1 MRKKHSEEKHDEAIL
16 RYLSTHQ
23 GRSYSARD
31 LARKIVIKKR
41 EFKVFRR
48 ILRDL
53 SKKGIIWQNEEG
65 IFQWPS
71 VKKAPREKR
80 SKALP
85 AHSGSKKDKATEQHQ
100 VSRRTARA
108 TLERDVAERP
118 RTRKREAD
126 GEVVEGTI
134 QQYRGGFAFL
144 IPKDK
149 EREDIF
155 IPPGGLNG
163 AIDGD
168 KAEVRIV
175 RPQGQ
180 KKAEGEVVR
189 ITDRRTRNLVGIFQA
204 EKSYGKVIP
213 WDKKIQIEA
222 IVSSKNFG
230 GATDG
235 MMVEAELIANTNPP
249 EAKIV
254 GLLGFQGEPDL
265 DAKVIISRYQLPRG
279 FSPEVIADAEK
290 VAVLKEEDYEG
301 RKDFR
306 DWMTVTIDGEKA
318 RDFDDAISI
327 TAFKNGGY
335 LLGVHIADVAHYV
348 KEGTALDLEARDRG
362 NSVYFPDLVIPMLPE
377 KLSNEICSLN
387 PQVDRLTMSVVAKI
401 DKDGNVVDY
410 HIYPSVIRSNE
421 RMTYSAVKQIVED
434 RDPELLRKY
443 EPQVDMFFTM
453 KKLALLLMRHRRERG
468 SIDFDLPEPEVILDL
483 TTGRMTGV
491 IRSERN
497 IAHRIIEE
505 FMLLANETVAT
516 HISNTELPGMYR
528 VHDPPVAEK
537 IMDFAAIAGSLGY
550 RLPVDAERIKPKD
563 LQKLLEKLEGKP
575 EERFLNVLMLR
586 SMARARYDPKNS
598 GHFGLALDSYTHFT
612 SPIRRYPDLIV
623 HRILKD
629 LFSTNKK
636 DLPKAQKRASEI
648 PEIAEHS
655 SITERRADDAE
666 RDFIQLKTVEFMRDK
681 LGEAF
686 DGYITGVAP
695 YGLFVEL
702 NEFFVEGLIP
712 SKYMDD
718 DRYVYHDRRHLYKG
732 KRTGKT
738 FRLGDP
744 VKVQVVRVDRERRE
758 IDFVLA

>member
-1 MRKKHSEEKHDEAIL
+1 MRKKHSEVKHDEAIL

-48 ILRDL
+48 VLREL
-53 SKKGIIWQNEEG
+53 AKKGIISQTEEG

-71 VKKAPREKR
+71 IKKAPREKHLGNFQKR
-80 SKALP
+80 SESKRTVSA
-85 AHSGSKKDKATEQHQ
+85 GSE
-100 VSRRTARA
+100 RRSNQR
-108 TLERDVAERP
+108 ERRQ
-118 RTRKREAD
+118 RD
-126 GEVVEGTI
+126 GELVDGTI

-144 IPKDK
+144 IPKDR

-155 IPPGGLNG
+155 IPPGALNG

-168 KAEVRIV
+168 KVTVRIV
-175 RPQGQ
+175 RPEGQ
-180 KKAEGEVVR
+180 KKAEGEVVKLL
-189 ITDRRTRNLVGIFQA
+189 DRRTRNIVGIFQTGKA
-204 EKSYGKVIP
+204 YGKVIP
-213 WDKKIQIEA
+213 WDKKLQIEP
-222 IVSSKNFG
+222 IISSKNFA

-235 MMVEAELIANTNPP
+235 MMVEAELVPDRNPP
-249 EAKIV
+249 EARIV
-254 GLLGFQGEPDL
+254 ALLGFQGEPDL
-265 DAKVIISRYQLPRG
+265 DAKVIMSRYQLPRA
-279 FSPEVIADAEK
+279 FPYEVLEQAEE
-290 VAVLKEEDYEG
+290 VAVIKEEDYEG

-327 TAFKNGGY
+327 TAFKNGGF
-335 LLGVHIADVAHYV
+335 LLGVHIADVANYV

-362 NSVYFPDLVIPMLPE
+362 NSIYFPDLVIPMLPE

-401 DKDGNVVDY
+401 DKDGNVDDY

-421 RMTYSAVKQIVED
+421 RMTYTAVKQIVED
-434 RDPELLRKY
+434 RDPDMLRRY

-491 IRSERN
+491 IKSERN

-505 FMLLANETVAT
+505 FMLLANEIVAT
-516 HISNTELPGMYR
+516 HIANTELPGIYR
-528 VHDPPVAEK
+528 VHEPPVAEK
-537 IMDFAAIAGSLGY
+537 IMDFAAVAGTLGY
-550 RLPVDAERIKPKD
+550 RLPADADRIKPKD

-586 SMARARYDPKNS
+586 SMARARYDSKNS

-612 SPIRRYPDLIV
+612 SPIRRYPDLVV
-623 HRILKD
+623 HRTLKNIL
-629 LFSTNKK
+629 STKKK
-636 DLPKAQKRASEI
+636 DLHKAKKMSTEI

-655 SITERRADDAE
+655 SFTERRADDAE
-666 RDFIQLKTVEFMRDK
+666 RDFIQLKKVEFMRDK

-712 SKYMDD
+712 TKYMDD
-718 DRYVYHDRRHLYKG
+718 DRYVYHERRHLYKG

-744 VKVQVVRVDRERRE
+744 VKVQVVRVDRDKRE

>member
-1 MRKKHSEEKHDEAIL
+1 MRKKHSEEPHDEAIL
-16 RYLSTHQ
+16 RYLSVHQ

-31 LARKIVIKKR
+31 LARKVVIKKR
-41 EFKVFRR
+41 DFKTFRR
-48 ILRDL
+48 VLRDL
-53 SKKGIIWQNEEG
+53 AKKGIIWQNEEG

-71 VKKAPREKR
+71 VKKAPREKHDSKIHTRPESRGKEKPVQQR
-80 SKALP
+80 SAVK
-85 AHSGSKKDKATEQHQ
+85 
-100 VSRRTARA
+100 
-108 TLERDVAERP
+108 
-118 RTRKREAD
+118 RKEED
-126 GEVVEGTI
+126 GERVEGTI

-144 IPKDK
+144 IPKDT

-155 IPPGGLNG
+155 IPPGGLSG

-168 KAEVRIV
+168 KVIVRIV

-180 KKAEGEVVR
+180 RKAEGQVVK
-189 ITDRRTRNLVGIFQA
+189 IVDRRTRNLVGLFQTG
-204 EKSYGKVIP
+204 KSHGKVIP
-213 WDKKIQIEA
+213 WDKKLQIEA
-222 IVSSKNFG
+222 IVSTKHFA

-235 MMVEAELIANTNPP
+235 MMVEAELLPDTNPP
-249 EAKIV
+249 EAKIIA
-254 GLLGFQGEPDL
+254 LLGFQGEPDL
-265 DAKVIISRYQLPRG
+265 DAKIIISRYQLPRS
-279 FSPEVIADAEK
+279 FSKDVLAEAKEAAVII
-290 VAVLKEEDYEG
+290 EEDYEG

-327 TAFKNGGY
+327 TSFKNGGF
-335 LLGVHIADVAHYV
+335 LLGVHIADVSHYV
-348 KEGTALDLEARDRG
+348 KEKTALDLEARERG

-401 DKDGNVVDY
+401 DKDGNVADY

-434 RDPELLRKY
+434 RNPELLRKY

-505 FMLLANETVAT
+505 FMLLANEIVAT
-516 HISNTELPGMYR
+516 HISNTELPGIYR
-528 VHDPPVAEK
+528 VHDSPVPEK
-537 IMDFAAIAGSLGY
+537 IMDFATVAGSLGY
-550 RLPVDAERIKPKD
+550 RLPSDAERIKPKD
-563 LQKLLEKLEGKP
+563 LQKLLEKFEGKP

-586 SMARARYDPKNS
+586 SMARARYDQKNS
-598 GHFGLALDSYTHFT
+598 GHFGLALTSYTHFT
-612 SPIRRYPDLIV
+612 SPIRRYPDLVV
-623 HRILKD
+623 HRILKFIMSSKKND
-629 LFSTNKK
+629 LS
-636 DLPKAQKRASEI
+636 KAQKMGAEI

-655 SITERRADDAE
+655 SITERRADEAE
-666 RDFIQLKTVEFMRDK
+666 REFIQLKKVEFMRDK

-712 SKYMDD
+712 TKYMDD
-718 DRYVYHDRRHLYKG
+718 DRYVYHERRHLYKG